1 MRVLLRQGTQEKE
14 DGFGPRRRKM
24 GLEMMKAIESE
35 GHVRYKVQVNEHSHL
50 MLKREVSWR

>member
-1 MRVLLRQGTQEKE
+1 MLLRQGTQEKE

-35 GHVRYKVQVNEHSHL
+35 GHVRYKVQVNERSHL